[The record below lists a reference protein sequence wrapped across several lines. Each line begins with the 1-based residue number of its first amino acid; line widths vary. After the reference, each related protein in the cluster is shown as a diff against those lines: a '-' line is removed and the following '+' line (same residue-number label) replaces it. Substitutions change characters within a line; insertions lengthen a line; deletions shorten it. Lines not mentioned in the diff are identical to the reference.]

1 MPKRN
6 QRPGQ
11 CDARQSIHCY
21 SAGDYYVP
29 VPAGMGYLLSHPRNM
44 MVCESCYQAWREQ
57 FPDRAEAKRKI
68 TKAKSDAVI
77 KKKALRE
84 LQADQPNLLD

>member
-6 QRPGQ
+6 QRAAT
-11 CDARQSIHCY
+11 CDAGESIHCY

-29 VPAGMGYLLSHPRNM
+29 VPAGMGYLLSRPRNM
-44 MVCESCYQAWREQ
+44 MVCEACYQIWYEQ
-57 FPDRAEAKRKI
+57 NPGRAAVKRKI
-68 TKAKSDAVI
+68 AKAKSDGI
-77 KKKALRE
+77 NRNKALRE

>member
-6 QRPGQ
+6 KRAEQ
-11 CDARQSIHCY
+11 CDARESIHCY

-29 VPAGMGYLLSHPRNM
+29 VPVGMGYLISYPRNM
-44 MVCESCYQAWREQ
+44 MVCPACYQVWCEMY
-57 FPDRAEAKRKI
+57 PDRAKAKRKI
-68 TKAKSDAVI
+68 AKAKSDGAK
-77 KKKALRE
+77 KKKALQE